1 MTGGRPFEKGNKFGR
16 GRPRG
21 SRNKRSTNAQQFLQ
35 EQGESIVLEAV
46 TLARQGDAQL
56 VRALLPYILRR
67 PDGPPLKTPPL
78 RMGTAEEIANTLQD
92 VLKQVAAGAM
102 QLRDAQVL
110 ADLLEERRLALETHD
125 LEKRLQALERLIHP
139 SDDPTQT
146 MNAAPKT
153 YV

>member
-1 MTGGRPFEKGNKFGR
+1 MTRGRPFEKENKFGR

-21 SRNKRSTNAQQFLQ
+21 SRNKRSPNAQQLLQ

-67 PDGPPLKTPPL
+67 PDDPALKTPPL
-78 RMGTAEEIANTLQD
+78 RVGTAEEIANTLQD

-110 ADLLEERRLALETHD
+110 ADLLEERRIALETHD
-125 LEKRLQALERLIHP
+125 LEKRLQALERLIDSSGKP
-139 SDDPTQT
+139 GQKI
-146 MNAAPKT
+146 NAAQKT
-153 YV
+153 YF